1 MKEKQQVF
9 AIVRVEHQDRLSHIP
24 RDEVPTWVRVSKVLP
39 TAREAV
45 AEADR
50 LNALNG
56 HHGCY
61 YYPVP
66 TRWFPQG
73 LGGEAADAGP
83 PSDAVDAADGAGS

>member
-9 AIVRVEHQDRLSHIP
+9 ADVRVEHQDRLSHIP
-24 RDEVPTWVRVSKVLP
+24 RDELPTWIRISTVLP

-50 LNALNG
+50 LSALSG
-56 HHGCY
+56 RHGSFY
-61 YYPVP
+61 FALS

-73 LGGEAADAGP
+73 IDGDPADAE
-83 PSDAVDAADGAGS
+83 DAEES